1 MRQFSKAQAQAMV
14 EFALAATLIFF
25 LLAAAIDLGFLFF
38 TKQGLTSAAQEG
50 AMYGSN
56 KLKSVSGGGRE
67 LDIATIQ
74 SRVRYESGD
83 NGGNGISNLL
93 DLNSNGKDDVKQE
106 SGVID
111 STGKAGYIKV
121 VSLADSN
128 VNGDPTDDGGALCAD
143 PSKSTVPCYVYVS
156 VTKVHKMFFPL
167 SPSFDNSVNVTSSY
181 YLLIRDSFRTGSGPQ
196 NFSTPT
202 ATPNVNQLVIE
213 PDLDSPS
220 FFSTTFT
227 DLTKMRWAFKAY
239 DKGVG
244 TTNGAGIKDVQITFA
259 FPGGSPSLVNGA
271 DSALP
276 YCVFGGA
283 SSCRTL
289 SEQATL
295 INAMDTN
302 GEKNALNG
310 KTFTITVTATGTNGL
325 SITNTFTSVYK
336 K

>member
-1 MRQFSKAQAQAMV
+1 MRQFSKSQAQAMV

-56 KLKSVSGGGRE
+56 KLKSRTGGGRE
-67 LDIATIQ
+67 LDYVTIQ

-83 NGGNGISNLL
+83 TGGNGISNLL
-93 DLNSNGKDDVKQE
+93 DLNSNGKDDIKQE

-111 STGKAGYIKV
+111 STGKTGYIKV
-121 VSLADSN
+121 LSLADNN
-128 VNGDPTDDGGALCAD
+128 VNGNPTDDGGALCED

-156 VTKVHKMFFPL
+156 VTKVHRMFFPL

-181 YLLIRDSFRTGSGPQ
+181 YLLIRDSFRTGSGTE
-196 NFSTPT
+196 NYGTPT
-202 ATPNVNQLVIE
+202 ATPNANQLVIE
-213 PDLDSPS
+213 PDV
-220 FFSTTFT
+220 FSSTFT
-227 DLTKMRWAFKAY
+227 DLTKMPWTFKAY

-244 TTNGAGIKDVQITFA
+244 TSNGAGIQNVQITFA
-259 FPGGSPSLVNGA
+259 FPGGSPSLPNGA
-271 DSALP
+271 DSAVP

-283 SSCRTL
+283 TSCKSL
-289 SEQATL
+289 SQTSL
-295 INAMDTN
+295 ISAMDTN
-302 GEKNALNG
+302 SEKNALNG
-310 KTFTITVTATGTNGL
+310 KTFMITVTATGNNGV
-325 SITNTFTSVYK
+325 SVSNTFTTVYK